1 MRTILS
7 FCEGLPERGF
17 AAGEVLLAEGGRD
30 GRLLILVEG
39 EVAVLRGGIQVNTT
53 SEPGAIL
60 GELSVLLDIPH
71 TATVTARTP
80 SRVRV
85 VEDGVRFLQQHQDVA
100 YQLARLLAQRLHGIT
115 GYLVDIKRQF
125 GGSHDH
131 LAIVDEVLGS
141 LLHQQDE
148 ESLPGSDRDP
158 CTAI

>member
-7 FCEGLPERGF
+7 FCEGLPEKAF
-17 AAGEVLLAEGGRD
+17 AAGEVLLTEGGRD

-39 EVAVLRGGIQVNTT
+39 EVAIAKGGIQVNVA

-71 TATVTARTP
+71 TATVTALAP
-80 SRVRV
+80 ARVRV
-85 VEDGVRFLQQHQDVA
+85 ADDGVRFLQQHQDVA

-125 GGSHDH
+125 QGSDH
-131 LAIVDEVLGS
+131 LAMVDEVLGS
-141 LLHQQDE
+141 LLHQPAEDSQ
-148 ESLPGSDRDP
+148 PGSERDP
-158 CTAI
+158 NTAI